1 MTTSVAQALNTAGVS
16 TTKRVRKIAPVITT
30 PKETQMKSARVVPP
44 GTMAA
49 LAVASSSGS
58 TFFDP
63 IDLLE
68 DKLGHQAALH
78 SRVME
83 SMAWMLGASC
93 IGQARS
99 VLFTRYQEQET
110 EHTNTVSFNDFC
122 QGVAETIDHPS
133 IYGRN
138 SDNTTDLEASEGAH
152 ESPEAVL
159 AILLAVYEQWHDAAA
174 RAAAA
179 DNRDYKSKSW
189 REQMES
195 EKVKAPDIGTRVN
208 YRKIADLEARGDT
221 AKAERLYASY
231 MEANALAAAS
241 RVDNN
246 KSLMPTILEIL
257 RTAGRYALE
266 SSRFD
271 ELPLLK
277 QRQLTTFA
285 IGAIDRSRN
294 DLASRMS
301 KQPIAFGHIAEAAF
315 QATEALNKVVMQ
327 KFNDVGELE
336 NVRSQVSINMERG
349 AKRVACSI
357 D

>member
-1 MTTSVAQALNTAGVS
+1 VLPSEKRNCVFITSTFQGNIMTTSTAQAMS
-16 TTKRVRKIAPVITT
+16 TTTVPEK
-30 PKETQMKSARVVPP
+30 TQMKPSRIVPP

-49 LAVASSSGS
+49 LTVASSSGS

-83 SMAWMLGASC
+83 SMAWMLDASC
-93 IGQARS
+93 ISQARTI
-99 VLFTRYQEQET
+99 LFARYAEAET
-110 EHTNTVSFNDFC
+110 EHTDPIKFSDFC
-122 QGVAETIDHPS
+122 QAVSE
-133 IYGRN
+133 
-138 SDNTTDLEASEGAH
+138 DLAH
-152 ESPEAVL
+152 ESLYQEEGNESTL
-159 AILLAVYEQWHDAAA
+159 AILLAVRDQWHDAAA
-174 RAAAA
+174 HAAAA
-179 DNRDYKSKSW
+179 DNRDYKSKSL

-195 EKVKAPDIGTRVN
+195 EKVKAPDIGTRIN
-208 YRKIADLEARGDT
+208 YRTIADLEARGDT

-231 MEANALAAAS
+231 MEANAMASAS

-257 RTAGRYALE
+257 RTVKSYAIE
-266 SSRFD
+266 SARFD
-271 ELPLLK
+271 ELPILK
-277 QRQLTTFA
+277 QRQLTIFA
-285 IGAIDRSRN
+285 IGAIERSRK
-294 DLASRMS
+294 DVAERMR